1 MNAILLTTHLS
12 VECFKLANFLT
23 LSVRDGNFTSSYNI
37 RAALVVE
44 YEMCGRE
51 NVPFIDQG
59 VAARNSTIRSKIGH
73 LVIRQED
80 TGVAKGAS
88 LA

>member
-1 MNAILLTTHLS
+1 
-12 VECFKLANFLT
+12 
-23 LSVRDGNFTSSYNI
+23 VRDGNFTSSYNI

-44 YEMCGRE
+44 YETCGRE

-59 VAARNSTIRSKIGH
+59 AAARNSIIRSKIRP

-88 LA
+88 LARNFASFKSSLIKM